1 MAGDGVEPDTSL
13 TGSGTT
19 VAGPSHSGRL
29 VGGDSRALNT
39 KPIAY
44 SDESI

>member
-1 MAGDGVEPDTSL
+1 MVGDGFQTDTSF

-39 KPIAY
+39 RPIAY
-44 SDESI
+44 SDESY